1 MEYQQEK
8 KILLDNYFKFQ
19 ELCESIDTI
28 EKFLNNYTL
37 LKTTEKNCVTSLTF
51 FYNKFPESFN
61 DSEIFSE
68 DDITNNIEYLLN
80 KFDAILSLL

>member
-1 MEYQQEK
+1 MSYKEEK
-8 KILLDNYFKFQ
+8 QILEQNYLKFK

-28 EKFLNNYTL
+28 EKFLNNYNL
-37 LKTTEKNCVTSLTF
+37 LKTYEKNCINSLNF
-51 FYNKFPESFN
+51 FYNKFPGSFN
-61 DSEIFSE
+61 DSEIVSE

>member
-8 KILLDNYFKFQ
+8 KILLENYFKFQ

-28 EKFLNNYTL
+28 EKFLNNYTI
-37 LKTTEKNCVTSLTF
+37 LKKSETNCVTSLNF
-51 FYNKFPESFN
+51 FYNKFPESLD

-80 KFDAILSLL
+80 KFDDILCLL